1 MDRMTLF
8 RSGVIAEAALTGIPP
23 VGSAVFQ
30 SLNESG
36 KINLCLAIDYVV
48 CSADGIASRGLIHMA
63 AAALD
68 LVKSGMQMS
77 VFMLIKSSRVLI
89 MPLPDPVN
97 WHLAIDKIYL
107 TKIHNFYYCLDVL
120 GGYSH
125 FKNTINSYL
134 PNVKI
139 SWLHAYAK
147 DFGHYPPISQ
157 SSVDVKVIC
166 FTQLEWL
173 CCFSCCRGVEAS
185 LTVFPTRFQ

>member
-8 RSGVIAEAALTGIPP
+8 RSGAIAEAALTGIPP

-48 CSADGIASRGLIHMA
+48 CSADGIASRGVIHMT

-107 TKIHNFYYCLDVL
+107 TEIHNFYYCLDVL

-139 SWLHAYAK
+139 SHVHWLHAYAK
-147 DFGHYPPISQ
+147 DFGHRYDDRKA
-157 SSVDVKVIC
+157 V
-166 FTQLEWL
+166 
-173 CCFSCCRGVEAS
+173 A
-185 LTVFPTRFQ
+185 